1 MTFLVLDKPKVS
13 APEELTLEN
22 VPNVIAEILIF
33 GKQTDR
39 AARIEAITAR
49 DKRFDQVSKLI
60 TETFKDFLVGESKSQ
75 SIGESNAMSEL
86 LEWRWHL
93 PEGVTR
99 QQHSE
104 MVKTHRE
111 HLLVEEWPELVF
123 IALDNQTPMQAS
135 KDSKLETP
143 LRALILM
150 LENAAQGQVFS
161 DELGDKI
168 RTKLGL
174 ADYEQIKAE
183 PGQLLSSPIVQQYL
197 DFTSL
202 SDEQLLAVRNEAM
215 AIGNMRVLKKVIAEA
230 LSRPESEAMPR
241 DLCYSMMAHFT
252 DDDDEALG
260 NLEKAKEEAGKAG
273 RPVGMYF
280 VQEFE
285 FRLTRGL
292 TEKLPELLQTIQT
305 EYLSDPEVEYQ
316 LVRVLDRF
324 GIGPDRGPIRG
335 GQQPGV
341 PAPAGVPAP
350 PAGGSGGA
358 IWTPESGAPNPAA
371 NSEQV
376 AAGEPEEKS
385 SGLWIP
391 E

>member
-1 MTFLVLDKPKVS
+1 
-13 APEELTLEN
+13 
-22 VPNVIAEILIF
+22 
-33 GKQTDR
+33 
-39 AARIEAITAR
+39 
-49 DKRFDQVSKLI
+49 
-60 TETFKDFLVGESKSQ
+60 
-75 SIGESNAMSEL
+75 
-86 LEWRWHL
+86 
-93 PEGVTR
+93 
-99 QQHSE
+99 
-104 MVKTHRE
+104 
-111 HLLVEEWPELVF
+111 
-123 IALDNQTPMQAS
+123 
-135 KDSKLETP
+135 
-143 LRALILM
+143 
-150 LENAAQGQVFS
+150 
-161 DELGDKI
+161 
-168 RTKLGL
+168 
-174 ADYEQIKAE
+174 
-183 PGQLLSSPIVQQYL
+183 
-197 DFTSL
+197 
-202 SDEQLLAVRNEAM
+202 
-215 AIGNMRVLKKVIAEA
+215 
-230 LSRPESEAMPR
+230 
-241 DLCYSMMAHFT
+241 MMAHFT

-341 PAPAGVPAP
+341 PAPAGVPVP